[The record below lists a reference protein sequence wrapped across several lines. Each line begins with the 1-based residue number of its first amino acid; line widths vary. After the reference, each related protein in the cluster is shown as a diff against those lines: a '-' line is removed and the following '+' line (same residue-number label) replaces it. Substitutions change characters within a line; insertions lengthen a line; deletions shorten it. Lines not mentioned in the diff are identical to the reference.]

1 MVNKQCG
8 VGVSPPCTHQLRH
21 SSMSFYPCLGF
32 LQFEVW
38 IGRCIDGRC
47 AEIRM
52 QKASDWE
59 YHNRVVIRMR
69 LRKRLFGSLYMI
81 RFDASLYIIS
91 FGASLYY
98 HASLY
103 IMRFGASRYYHASLY
118 IIRFDASLYYHA
130 SLYIMRFRRSIYIM
144 RLVHDYISCI
154 IIHHAIWWITIYIMR
169 LVHHYIIM
177 HQYRSCYFV
186 HH

>member
-1 MVNKQCG
+1 MWGRSQP
-8 VGVSPPCTHQLRH
+8 SLHPPAKAL
-21 SSMSFYPCLGF
+21 FYVVLSVLGF
-32 LQFEVW
+32 FT
-38 IGRCIDGRC
+38 
-47 AEIRM
+47 IRGLDRSM
-52 QKASDWE
+52 YRRSLRRDSQKASDWE

-130 SLYIMRFRRSIYIM
+130 SLYIMRFRTSIYIM

-177 HQYRSCYFV
+177 HHYRSCYLV